1 MLRSLIYEWC
11 MGEGSPRPLSHA
23 GLERPFHTTELGG
36 GLRNAG
42 ALLLPGRTHCPKQG
56 TGRRSPVFL
65 ATLTWSRLFL
75 WPTWRGGV
83 KVREQAGSKTQT
95 HTVPTVI

>member
-1 MLRSLIYEWC
+1 MLEPYSSQ
-11 MGEGSPRPLSHA
+11 GEPAALS
-23 GLERPFHTTELGG
+23 RELKGG
-36 GLRNAG
+36 
-42 ALLLPGRTHCPKQG
+42 
-56 TGRRSPVFL
+56 SPVFL

-75 WPTWRGGV
+75 WLTWRGGV